1 MPNKFVLSANKN
13 KIMGGDYLF
22 AILAAGVAIVYFY
35 NKYRANKKFK
45 R

>member
-1 MPNKFVLSANKN
+1 
-13 KIMGGDYLF
+13 MGGDYLF

-35 NKYRANKKFK
+35 NKHRSNKKFK

>member
-1 MPNKFVLSANKN
+1 
-13 KIMGGDYLF
+13 MGGDYLF

-35 NKYRANKKFK
+35 NKYRSNKKYK